1 MALTTNK
8 DILRMLHKDNFHNI
22 LYKSLRNCD
31 PVLMNN
37 KADRGWAK
45 EKIIL

>member
-22 LYKSLRNCD
+22 LYKSLRNSD